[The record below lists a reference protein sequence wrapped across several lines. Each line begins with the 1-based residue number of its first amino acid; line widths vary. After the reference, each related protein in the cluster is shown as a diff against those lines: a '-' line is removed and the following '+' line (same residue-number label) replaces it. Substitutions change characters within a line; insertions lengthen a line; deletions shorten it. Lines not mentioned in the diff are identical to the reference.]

1 LAFDRGT
8 IVWYIYAIGLPG
20 GKEMSEDSLVK
31 IIELLLNKGIDAL
44 PIVSIVLLLLVIY
57 FYRKD
62 MAELRAQSR
71 EDLKTSIQAIERNT
85 STLNTLAEI
94 SRVRLERDK

>member
-1 LAFDRGT
+1 
-8 IVWYIYAIGLPG
+8 
-20 GKEMSEDSLVK
+20 MSEDSLVK